1 MEVLRHI
8 NGFRPLLVIHVADLP
23 HMRCNPVQYRTGFHR
38 HIHIRHITDL
48 HHTVRLSE
56 NSLAQS
62 PADLLSVNLE
72 SCNEGNVFDS
82 IVAELRMHEPRCEA
96 ILGGRIH
103 AIILNALYQ
112 CTRTV
117 ADSSQCDFDL
127 AHTFLGRLAT
137 WLNPY
142 NKPRN
147 ATSRELSSKLR
158 VPEDFRKKLGD
169 WHARAYP
176 ASLDH

>member
-1 MEVLRHI
+1 MELLRHI
-8 NGFRPLLVIHVADLP
+8 NGFGPGLVIHVEDLP
-23 HMRCNPVQYRTGFHR
+23 HMRRNPIQNRTRFHR

-48 HHTVRLSE
+48 HNTVRLSE
-56 NSLAQS
+56 HGLTQI
-62 PADLLSVNLE
+62 PTDLLSVNLE
-72 SCNEGNVFDS
+72 GCNEGNVFDRV
-82 IVAELRMHEPRCEA
+82 VAELGMHESCRKA
-96 ILGGRIH
+96 ILAGRILP
-103 AIILNALYQ
+103 IILNALYQ

-127 AHTFLGRLAT
+127 AHSFLGRLAT

-169 WHARAYP
+169 GHGRAYP
-176 ASLDH
+176 ASLAR